1 MDVRYTYTY
10 LILLILPFASLAQN
24 EITTEAIPGEVN
36 SKFQDV
42 RPVISDDGKTLYL
55 NRRYHPENIRGE
67 KDFQD
72 VWVSRLDPK
81 GFWSKPFN
89 LKEPYN
95 DKKANDL
102 VRASKNED
110 SLIFVND
117 GYKGVSS
124 ELALFIKNN
133 KKAIELPV
141 DGYYNNSPYVDFDYH
156 FKEKVIIMAVER
168 KDSKGDQDLY
178 YSVFQPEDNRY
189 STPMSMGKVINSE
202 KADFAP
208 FLTVDGNTI
217 FFASY
222 GHKGN
227 GAADLFMSHRL
238 GDGWEEWSKPEN
250 LGKVINSP
258 FEETFVSIDP
268 NLNYLYYDSYPPNAE
283 NRNIWRATLNDD
295 IKNKILA
302 AKDRNRPVFREAV
315 AINEQAEP
323 TQIPFNPNRP
333 EEEDAEEAISF
344 TTEST
349 PSLAES
355 ENEAEPAAEL
365 SDMKPK
371 ENLIITEPK
380 NANETEELASTT
392 QLDSQSETSE
402 KGFFSKVGE
411 RLGLGVKKD
420 PISYDD
426 AGSKGQKIARNVYFN
441 FNSDRIQFKQNSLI
455 EMIASELENKPNSK
469 LLIEGHTDAIGGE
482 DINKD
487 LSCRRAKNV
496 KDALISL
503 GVNALRIEISCE
515 GKERPLASNDDEF
528 EGRELNRRVEFYL
541 F

>member
-1 MDVRYTYTY
+1 MDVRYTFTY
-10 LILLILPFASLAQN
+10 FILLILPFASLAQN
-24 EITTEAIPGEVN
+24 DITTEGVPGEVN

-42 RPVISDDGKTLYL
+42 RPIISDDGKTLYL

-72 VWVSRLDPK
+72 VWASRLDPK

-102 VRASKNED
+102 VRASKNGD

-124 ELALFIKNN
+124 ELALFLKNN
-133 KKAIELPV
+133 KNAIELPI
-141 DGYYNNSPYVDFDYH
+141 DGFYNNSPYVDFDYH
-156 FKEKVIIMAVER
+156 FKEKVIIMAVDR

-178 YSVFQPEDNRY
+178 YSVFQPEDNRF
-189 STPMSMGKVINSE
+189 STPMSMGKVLNSE

-208 FLTVDGNTI
+208 FLSVDGNTL

-238 GDGWEEWSKPEN
+238 NDGWEDWSKPEN

-268 NLNYLYYDSYPPNAE
+268 SLNYLYYDSYPPGAN
-283 NRNIWRATLNDD
+283 NRNIWRATLSDE
-295 IKNKILA
+295 IKNKIIA
-302 AKDRNRPVFREAV
+302 AKNNRRPSVQGVVASNDYEKIDEAKEVFQETTNNITETPSQSVPLSSVDENEAISQPESQAPLV
-315 AINEQAEP
+315 SEESIEELNEEDKLKNEPIAINEQVE
-323 TQIPFNPNRP
+323 Q
-333 EEEDAEEAISF
+333 
-344 TTEST
+344 
-349 PSLAES
+349 
-355 ENEAEPAAEL
+355 
-365 SDMKPK
+365 
-371 ENLIITEPK
+371 
-380 NANETEELASTT
+380 
-392 QLDSQSETSE
+392 
-402 KGFFSKVGE
+402 GFFSKIGE
-411 RLGLGVKKD
+411 KLGLGVKKQ
-420 PISYDD
+420 PISYDN
-426 AGSKGQKIARNVYFN
+426 AGSKGQKIARNVYFG

-455 EMIASELENKPNSK
+455 ELIAFELEDKPNAK
-469 LLIEGHTDAIGGE
+469 ILIEGHTDAIGGE

-487 LSCRRAKNV
+487 LSCRRAKNI
-496 KDALISL
+496 KEALISL

-515 GKERPLASNDDEF
+515 GKERPIASNDDEF
-528 EGRELNRRVEFYL
+528 EGRELNRRAEFYV